1 MNWFQFQK
9 ENKQDVFNVPDFS
22 ELSRSST
29 RYEDSNSWKMRLS
42 RKRQVVGMDDGIT
55 RNMGS

>member
-9 ENKQDVFNVPDFS
+9 QKKQDVFNVTDFS
-22 ELSRSST
+22 EFSRSST

-42 RKRQVVGMDDGIT
+42 HKRQVGGMDDGIT